1 MEDINLY
8 REELHPVPEKNLES
22 FDMGDDS
29 YETILTEKFRNRK
42 PYEPV
47 NLKIVKAA
55 IPGVMR
61 KAYVAVGAKVKPGDK
76 LVILEAMKMKNDIL
90 AVEGGI
96 VEEICFKIGERVAKD
111 EILVKIR

>member
-1 MEDINLY
+1 MEDIKLY
-8 REELHPVPEKNLES
+8 TEELYPVPEKKLES
-22 FDMGDDS
+22 FKIGDDS
-29 YETILTEKFRNRK
+29 FQTTLTEKFKKRK
-42 PYEPV
+42 AYEPI

-61 KAYVAVGAKVKPGDK
+61 KAYVAVGAKVKTGDK

-90 AVEGGI
+90 ASEGGI
-96 VEEICFKIGERVAKD
+96 VEEICFKVGERVAKD

>member
-8 REELHPVPEKNLES
+8 REELHPVPEKKLES
-22 FDMGDDS
+22 LQVGDDS
-29 YETILTEKFRNRK
+29 YDTILTEKYKKRK